1 MKLRSVLRLALRR
14 LRHGWKIHLA
24 AMLLTALTGCAF
36 LLYQSYMLQMG
47 AHLGEQ
53 TEELTMLADI
63 YVDLPAGTVNTA
75 PAIVTGSWRN
85 RPQPV
90 VRAQGFAFT
99 AGSSYGRL
107 PTIAISPLEGY
118 QGPLPPAGQA
128 LVAETLADS
137 LGLPLGEEIDILLPQ
152 GKTLTVTLADAY
164 ESSPAAA
171 ALLISEQWYAQVSG
185 MSGFNR
191 FYYDMPRDLSLAAA
205 QSFLYRFYPGS
216 TIKDRYQPAALA
228 RQAIADTYSGG
239 SGLVTLLFVFL
250 ALGVLTALLLSFL
263 DSKREL
269 SVLKS
274 LGLTPRELSGL
285 FFGSGLVTAALGI
298 AAAFGLTFGS
308 VALLNA
314 RGVRLPLARQELTT
328 MLIWIGVAYLLA
340 IAVPAG
346 LARKATVNQLLYD
359 QAIPLISTQVR
370 GLRGK
375 HPIYEERIAK
385 GWQVVRLPVTDG
397 VFEGF
402 VFKQVGD
409 RVKTG
414 EVLAYVPG
422 WWGLTYTEFVAAIDG
437 TVGLWFPEAGF
448 LGVKPERET
457 DVVPVS
463 YLQTE

>member
-1 MKLRSVLRLALRR
+1 MKFRSVLRLALRR

-47 AHLGEQ
+47 THLGEQ

-63 YVDLPAGTVNTA
+63 YVDLPPGTVSTA
-75 PAIVTGSWRN
+75 PAIITGSWRN
-85 RPQPV
+85 RPQPLAL
-90 VRAQGFAFT
+90 AQGLSFT

-107 PTIAISPLEGY
+107 AAIAISPLDGY
-118 QGPLPPAGQA
+118 EGPLPPAGEA
-128 LVAETLADS
+128 LAPDYLVHS
-137 LGLPLGEEIDILLPQ
+137 LGLPLGEEIEILLPQ
-152 GKTLTVTLADAY
+152 GQTVSVALTGTYA
-164 ESSPAAA
+164 SSPATA
-171 ALLISEQWYAQVSG
+171 ALLLSHSWLQQISSL
-185 MSGFNR
+185 SGFNR
-191 FYYDMPRDLSLAAA
+191 FYYELPRDLTLPAA
-205 QSFLYRFYPGS
+205 QSFLARFYPGS
-216 TIKDRYQPAALA
+216 TIKDRFQPAALA
-228 RQAIADTYSGG
+228 RQAIADTYSSG

-274 LGLTPRELSGL
+274 LGLTPKELSGL
-285 FFGSGLVTAALGI
+285 FFGSGLVTAILGILAALG
-298 AAAFGLTFGS
+298 LTIGS
-308 VALLNA
+308 VFLLNA
-314 RGVRLPLARQELTT
+314 RGVRLPLAEQELST
-328 MLIWIGVAYLLA
+328 MLIWTGLAYLLA

-375 HPIYEERIAK
+375 HPIYEDRIAK
-385 GWQVVRLPVTDG
+385 GWQIVRLPVTDG
-397 VFEGF
+397 ILEGF
-402 VFKQVGD
+402 LFKATGDQVK
-409 RVKTG
+409 VG

-422 WWGLTYTEFVAAIDG
+422 WWGLTYTEFVATIDG

-448 LGVKPERET
+448 LGIRPGHET
-457 DVVPVS
+457 EVVPAS